1 MNTPITLGWR
11 EHLELPELGLNGLK
25 AKIDTGAK
33 TSALHAFRIETEV
46 RDGQDW
52 VRFWIHPLRKH
63 RDTVLQCEAPI
74 VDQRVVS
81 DSGGHKE
88 SRIVISTPLEIQ
100 GQSWPIEI
108 TLTNRDSMI
117 FPMLLGRTAM
127 EGRVLVDPSLSYV
140 LGREKGRAFR
150 RSLLKPIVK

>member
-1 MNTPITLGWR
+1 MDAPITLGWR
-11 EHLELPELGLNGLK
+11 EHLELPDLGLRGLK

-33 TSALHAFRIETEV
+33 TSALHAFRIETEK
-46 RDGQDW
+46 RGGADW
-52 VRFWIHPLRKH
+52 VQFWLHPLRKH
-63 RDTVLQCEAPI
+63 REVVMQCEAPI

-88 SRIVISTPLEIQ
+88 RRIVISTPISVQ
-100 GQSWPIEI
+100 GHSWPIEI

-140 LGREKGRAFR
+140 LGREHGRAFR
-150 RSLLKPIVK
+150 RALLKPIVK